1 MKMKNLATLCSQVG
15 NPATQ
20 NVSSYILLNTLC
32 QYYLVIFNRNCKK
45 YIRRHQKVI
54 FNQNFEKCRSKSYY
68 TFWPRSRNFFP
79 ISDFSSLK
87 YHLSGKKGK
96 KSISTLFWPPGGS
109 KWGTVTKYMHKI
121 MAKCGIW
128 QPCRRKLATL
138 LLEMHAKSCCEM

>member
-1 MKMKNLATLCSQVG
+1 MKNLATLCSQVG

-54 FNQNFEKCRSKSYY
+54 FNQNFEKRRSKSYY
-68 TFWPRSRNFFP
+68 TFWPRSRNVFSDKWFFMLKV
-79 ISDFSSLK
+79 SSFR
-87 YHLSGKKGK
+87 KKRK
-96 KSISTLFWPPGGS
+96 KFISTLFWPPGGS
-109 KWGTVTKYMHKI
+109 KWGTVTKYMQKI